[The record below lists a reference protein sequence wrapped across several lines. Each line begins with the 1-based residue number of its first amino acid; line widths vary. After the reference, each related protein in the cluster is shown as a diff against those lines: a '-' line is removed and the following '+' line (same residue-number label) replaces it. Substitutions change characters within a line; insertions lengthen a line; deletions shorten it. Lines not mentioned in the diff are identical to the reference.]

1 MIKYTLN
8 GKTINVKPEHERH
21 FLKNNPEAKR
31 QTSWLKG
38 EEGFIPDELE
48 FWKKRKPETPG
59 KYQEAGQPQT
69 KQKSTVSS
77 SATGSSA
84 SSETYLLG
92 GKIINVRK
100 EHLGQFKKNNPKAT
114 KYEKNTFEKAN
125 DTFNEWWHDTYVGAA
140 WQRGKVQASDTPEA
154 GLLLEKVGNGTLTKA
169 DVQRWVYANEQK
181 ALNYKESPRM
191 LKFMEDYHK
200 NGATWSAW
208 WNGLAKQNF
217 ILLPELMIQS
227 MSSMA
232 HTFMVSPKAR
242 RETVL
247 GMAGGGAVGHK
258 IPKLGTKYMMLTGGM
273 GALMAEMESSLSFGE
288 FIQTELHERGLE
300 FTDEN
305 IYNLLNSEEGQKIR
319 NRAVGRGATIGFV
332 EAMTGGGA
340 MFATRKALQLGA
352 RALPTGTSK
361 AAHYANKLQA
371 MGVGLTV
378 EAVGGGVGEGLGRHA
393 GGQDMD
399 PAEIGFEAVT
409 GLSTAPLSI
418 GTAMAAYKTPVY
430 EVNGSRVSYKQ
441 LERFVNTAD
450 PNDIAGARIE
460 IRHDETGIG
469 KRVGSIQRKHFLGTQ
484 LDASIT
490 DEQDRIKLANLEER
504 RFKIK
509 DRLSRTGSKSDQVL
523 LAGVD
528 ADIEAITDK
537 YKGFNNDILI
547 ESREAR
553 VKIHQQ
559 RNINRLYKTIKF
571 ARDNAALIGKDFIE
585 AESDVD
591 AQAYYDLALI
601 ENNEKID
608 AEIQRIQKSDL
619 SVDEQNRAITK
630 LNEQRMEATDVAGSD
645 GFIAGGIVVI
655 NKDVAGSTGQVNV
668 GAHEVLHGVVAKH
681 MQAIGEAGRAKLISG
696 FLNKLTVEQRSY
708 IQEKIDQRNTEFNEN
723 IDINSDEEVLNIFS
737 DGITKGDIT
746 FNEGIFDKIKNWIQ
760 EILRKLGI
768 VKEFANGRQVYNFLK
783 DYQKSVDK
791 GGFLSKRA
799 RRLADGGISTK
810 QTFSRTP
817 LSEKADIQ
825 KMSDVIDRHVP
836 KTITTNDQFV
846 AKDPTTGLSPYDNV
860 MQEILMNNVLDGYIG
875 RLISADKSLGGVPT
889 GATRRVLIEDIKFEL
904 IKKIRSEYKPIV
916 DGKYRSLFSYI
927 YGAAAQRG
935 MGGIAHKSL
944 LNIKKKFAQRPD
956 RVAEALD
963 TTTPEGTITRQIPDT
978 EQETSIDTQDLSPKK
993 QLEQLRES
1001 KKQEQSLETEVEG
1014 KLVSKELNF
1023 KEETNNKVDSKLRE
1037 TKYDTNKP
1045 YEAVKEDMMAQKN
1058 PDTDVRSGVKP
1069 TGILFDVFDIIAR
1082 EVFGVDAKSTMARK
1096 QTLDK
1101 SENESARQVIAD
1113 GAKKNKSIKKF
1124 LKDILPDTNFNPAT
1138 KKSLG
1143 TWAGLIRALYDPVL
1157 NDNGKPIRYNN
1168 ITARKLNLDK
1178 FTEAEVADM
1187 FGLTP
1192 DYKLLPW
1199 KKGFKD
1205 GNIKGVV
1212 VGAAGLSI
1220 NQSIRTIAKDPAAPI
1235 SIGKPEVMFSRS
1247 AEIISKADASV
1258 RALFELETKG
1268 VDNLLKAF
1276 GIANTFDLKT
1286 EEGINQF
1293 VEVVEKHILPLMP
1306 RDFWFGKPNS
1316 KGVFGT
1322 VFTPSYYVVGSSDNI
1337 VTKQKYKDLYN
1348 NIFVPKIKALRNK
1361 KGVKFGADIAGIDN
1375 YSISSYSGIFKNKAT
1390 IEANIKNGKIE
1401 AWNKKVSTIHREMWA
1416 RFNEAIRNDKS
1427 KDKVVARAIGNYMKM
1442 VGSGTGHWHKLG
1454 AQFVGYSAK
1463 LNKYKTKQGK
1473 IKDGSFEYEHAMPA
1487 TAAYLYLM
1495 EASLNKKSDFNKSYN
1510 AVIDNYKL
1518 IALDKAMDQKLVAA
1532 KLQRR
1537 MPVGWKV
1544 TDHWWQRYLNEVVGG
1559 IEGSLDKTT
1568 GISES
1573 SILMVDGKTI
1583 GQKFNIDKF
1592 GRTTKVKYKSTPQQI
1607 KNSNNIKKAI
1617 VNRSKFSR
1625 SAEDVGMSIFD
1636 FDDTLGFTKSG
1647 VRVTIPNHDG
1657 KPKPKRKV
1665 VFLAGGAGSGKGNI
1679 IRKLGLE
1686 KQGFKVVNSDISL
1699 EWLKENHGLPA
1710 DMRALTPEQR
1720 SILGKLGHQA
1730 RKIARGKMMKYQG
1743 NADGVVVDGT
1753 GGSVKQMQKLV
1764 AEFEAKGYDVSM
1776 LFVDTSLDVALERN
1790 RARAERSLLDIIVK
1804 RNHEAVQGN
1813 KATFKKM
1820 FGNRFME
1827 VNTDN
1832 MTMKSSMPSKLV
1844 NEMNDFVT
1852 SYEKRRLD
1860 AAEFAEQGDAIL
1872 EQGGVF
1878 DFSEFNNVVD
1888 GTPGPLLNKARE
1900 RIAKY
1905 GSKDV
1910 FVLTARPQASDKAIH
1925 EFLKSQGVNIPMKNI
1940 TGLANSTGDAKANW
1954 VLEKFAEGY
1963 NNIYF
1968 ADDAIQN
1975 VEAVK
1980 KVLDQLDV
1988 KSDVVQAKTKFSRSA
2003 SENFNIILEESQG
2016 TSRSRSFNYQEA
2028 KKLGRNKG
2036 WWRIFVPP
2044 SAEDFRGLLYRFLG
2058 KGKQGEM
2065 HMKWFKIKLL
2075 DPFAKGIRAWNIYKQ
2090 EMVNEYKQ
2098 LLKNIPDVAKSLNKK
2113 AVGSFTVGDAIRV
2126 YLWDKSGHIIPGL
2139 DDATRQRL
2147 VNYVNANANVRAF
2160 ANVLGNISKV
2170 KEGYV
2175 KPNVNWGVG
2184 SIATDLNNVVNKVG
2198 RKEFL
2203 IEYLDNV
2210 KAIFTPDNMNKIR
2223 ALYGDNFVEAL
2234 ENMLYRME
2242 HGGNRRHSTD
2252 KNVNRMYNWINGS
2265 IGAIMFFNMR
2275 SAILQTISTVNFIN
2289 WSDNNIFKAS
2299 AAFANQPQFW
2309 SDFVMLFNSPQLKQR
2324 RAGIQI
2330 DVSASELSRA
2340 FKERGGNPQT
2350 LISWLLEKGFTPT
2363 QIADSFAIA
2372 FGGASF
2378 FRNRF
2383 NTYKKQGMTE
2393 AQAREKAMLDFQETA
2408 ESTQQSS
2415 REDLISQQ
2423 QAGPL
2428 GRLIL
2433 AFQNVTMQYTRL
2445 TKKALAD
2452 LYYGRGDV
2460 KTNIS
2465 KILYYGV
2472 VQNIVFGALQSALFM
2487 AMWGDDLEEIEKKQN
2502 RVLNGALDSF
2512 LRGTGIYGA
2521 IISTI
2526 KNTIIQHQK
2535 QKKKTWNREDGRT
2548 ILELINL
2555 SPPIGSKLRKIYN
2568 AIKTEQ
2574 YNKGVSE
2581 ELGLRIENPTI
2592 LKWASIIE
2600 AALNIPTE
2608 RLIKKANNLEE
2619 AITGNH
2625 ELLQR
2630 IMLGLGWNRWD
2641 IGVEDEELEAAKDRA
2656 KSKKKTK
2663 TKEEK
2668 EKNKKEKGLK
2678 EVRCSATKTNGKR
2691 CGMKTWTD
2699 KKSWTCV
2706 HHSEFKDGMDRDGDG
2721 KKEYRCTGTTNS
2733 GSRCK
2738 NKTENKNKK
2747 CYAHQ

>member
-1 MIKYTLN
+1 MIKYILN
-8 GKTINVKPEHERH
+8 GKTISVKPEHEQH
-21 FLKNNPEAKR
+21 FLKNNPGATK

-38 EEGFIPDELE
+38 EEGLIPDELE
-48 FWKKRKPETPG
+48 FWKKRKPEAPG
-59 KYQEAGQPQT
+59 KSQEASQPQT
-69 KQKSTVSS
+69 NQKKSTVSS
-77 SATGSSA
+77 SVAGSSE
-84 SSETYLLG
+84 SPKTFLLNE
-92 GKIINVRK
+92 KIVHVK
-100 EHLGQFKKNNPKAT
+100 PEHLAHFKENNPTAK
-114 KYEKNTFEKAN
+114 KYEKNTFEKAH
-125 DTFNEWWHDTYVGAA
+125 DTFNSWWNETYVGAA
-140 WQRGKVQASDTPEA
+140 LLRGDIQAYDTGEA
-154 GLLLEKVGNGTLTKA
+154 GDLMKKVGNGTMTVA
-169 DVQRWVYANEQK
+169 DVQEWVKANKWK
-181 ALNYKESPRM
+181 AENYKESRRM
-191 LKFMEDYHK
+191 LEFQKKYFE
-200 NGATWSAW
+200 NGSSWSAW
-208 WNGLAKQNF
+208 WNAMTDDPVMLGE
-217 ILLPELMIQS
+217 LLIQS
-227 MSSMA
+227 YSTMYN
-232 HTFMVSPKAR
+232 TFMDSEKAR
-242 RETVL
+242 VETAAGATL
-247 GMAGGGAVGHK
+247 GFGVGSK
-258 IPKLGTKYMMLTGGM
+258 FKKLGRFYTAMTGGM
-273 GALMAEMESSLSFGE
+273 GALAAEMESSLAFGE
-288 FIQTELHERGLE
+288 FIQEELHERGLE
-300 FTDEN
+300 FNDEN
-305 IYNLLNSEEGQKIR
+305 IYNLLNSEEGQTIR
-319 NRAVGRGATIGFV
+319 NRAVGRGAAIGFV
-332 EAMTGGGA
+332 EAMAGGGA
-340 MFATRKALQLGA
+340 MLATRKALQVGA
-352 RALPTGTSK
+352 RTLPTTRTAG
-361 AAHYANKLQA
+361 AFNKLVA
-371 MGVGLTV
+371 GTVGVGV
-378 EAVGGGVGEGLGRHA
+378 EALGGGIGEISGRYIA
-393 GGQDMD
+393 GQDMD

-409 GLSTAPLSI
+409 GTASAPISV
-418 GTAMAAYKTPVY
+418 GYSMATHKKPIY

-441 LERFVNTAD
+441 LENFVNTAD
-450 PNDIAGARIE
+450 PNDIAGANIY
-460 IRHDETGIG
+460 IKHDESGID
-469 KRVGSIQRKHFLGTQ
+469 KRISSMQRKHFLGKQ
-484 LDASIT
+484 LDASIL
-490 DEQDRIKLANLEER
+490 DEKDRIRLANLEEQ
-504 RFKIK
+504 RFQIK
-509 DRLSRTGSKSDQVL
+509 DRIDRTGAKSDQIILSSIDSQIEEITSKYQDINQDVL
-523 LAGVD
+523 A
-528 ADIEAITDK
+528 
-537 YKGFNNDILI
+537 
-547 ESREAR
+547 ESRKAR
-553 VKIHQQ
+553 VQIHQQ
-559 RNINRLYKTIKF
+559 RYANRLVKTTEF
-571 ARDNAALIGKDFIE
+571 ARKNAALIGKDYIE
-585 AESDVD
+585 AESDID
-591 AQAYYDLALI
+591 AQAYHDMAVM
-601 ENNEKID
+601 EHNERID
-608 AEIQRIQKSDL
+608 AEIQKIQKSDL
-619 SVDEQNRAITK
+619 SVDEQNKAIEK
-630 LNEQRMEATDVAGSD
+630 LNNSRAQNTDVSGAD
-645 GFIAGGIVVI
+645 GFIVGDVVII
-655 NKDVAGSTGQVNV
+655 NKDVAGSSGAINV

-681 MQAIGEAGRAKLISG
+681 MQRISIEERTALISG
-696 FLNKLTVEQRSY
+696 FLNALTKEQRTY
-708 IQEKIDQRNTEFNEN
+708 LQNKINERNAIFGEN
-723 IDINSDEEVLNIFS
+723 IDINSDEEVLTMFS
-737 DGITKGDIT
+737 DGIAKGEIT
-746 FNEGIFDKIKNWIQ
+746 FNEGIFDKIKNFIQ

-768 VKEFANGRQVYNFLK
+768 IKEFANGRQVYNFLK
-783 DYQKSVDK
+783 DYQKTVDK
-791 GGFLSKRA
+791 GGLLSKRA
-799 RRLADGGISTK
+799 RRLAGGGVAAIKTE
-810 QTFSRTP
+810 FSRSP
-817 LSEKADIQ
+817 LEDKAEVKQMSEL
-825 KMSDVIDRHVP
+825 IDRHVP
-836 KTITTNDQFV
+836 KDITTNEEFLRPGTD
-846 AKDPTTGLSPYDNV
+846 GLSPFDKV
-860 MQEILMNNVLDGYIG
+860 MQEILVNDVLDGYVG
-875 RLISADKSLGGVPT
+875 RLVSADKSLGGVPT
-889 GATRRVLIEDIKFEL
+889 GGARRILIEDIKFEL

-916 DGKYRSLFSYI
+916 DGQYRSLFSYI

-935 MGGIAHKSL
+935 MGGIAYKSL

-956 RVAEALD
+956 ATAAPIDVS
-963 TTTPEGTITRQIPDT
+963 TPEGTMTRQIPDT
-978 EQETSIDTQDLSPKK
+978 EQESSIDTQDLSPKK

-1001 KKQEQSLETEVEG
+1001 KKQEQSLEVEIEG

-1023 KEETNNKVDSKLRE
+1023 KEEINNKIDSELRE
-1037 TKYDTNKP
+1037 IKYDTNKP

-1058 PDTDVRSGVKP
+1058 PDTDVRTGVKP
-1069 TGILFDVFDIIAR
+1069 TGVLFDVFDIISK

-1143 TWAGLIRALYDPVL
+1143 TWAGLVRALYDPVL

-1178 FTEAEVADM
+1178 FTEAEVAEI

-1220 NQSIRTIAKDPAAPI
+1220 NQSIRAIAKDPAAPI
-1235 SIGKPEVMFSRS
+1235 SIGKPETMFSRTPG
-1247 AEIISKADASV
+1247 IISQADASI

-1268 VDNLLKAF
+1268 IDKLLKSF
-1276 GIANTFDLKT
+1276 GIADTFDLKT

-1293 VEVVEKHILPLMP
+1293 VEVIEKHVLPLMP
-1306 RDFWFGKPNS
+1306 RDFWFGKPDS
-1316 KGVFGT
+1316 KGNFGT
-1322 VFTPSYYVVGSSDNI
+1322 VFTPSYYIVGTSKNPI
-1337 VTKQKYKDLYN
+1337 TKQKYKDLYN
-1348 NIFVPKIKALRNK
+1348 NVFVPKIKALRNK
-1361 KGVKFGADIAGIDN
+1361 KGIKFGADIIGIDN
-1375 YSISSYSGIFKNKAT
+1375 YSISSYSSIFKNKAT
-1390 IEANIKNGKIE
+1390 IEANTKNGKIE

-1454 AQFVGYSAK
+1454 AQFVGHSI
-1463 LNKYKTKQGK
+1463 N
-1473 IKDGSFEYEHAMPA
+1473 IKGGRVEYEHAMPA

-1495 EASLNKKSDFNKSYN
+1495 EASLNKKDFNKSYN
-1510 AVIDNYKL
+1510 AIVDNYKL
-1518 IALDKAMDQKLVAA
+1518 IALDKADDKKLVAA

-1544 TDHWWQRYLNEVVGG
+1544 TDQWWQRYFNETVGAINGG
-1559 IEGSLDKTT
+1559 ISVN
-1568 GISES
+1568 
-1573 SILMVDGKTI
+1573 SIMMTDGKTI

-1617 VNRSKFSR
+1617 GKKSDFSR
-1625 SAEDVGMSIFD
+1625 TVEDIGMSVFD

-1647 VRVTIPNHDG
+1647 VRVVIPNLDG

-1665 VFLAGGAGSGKGNI
+1665 IFLAGGAGSGKGNVI
-1679 IRKLGLE
+1679 SKLGLS
-1686 KQGFKVVNSDISL
+1686 KMGFKIVNQDISL
-1699 EWLKENHGLPA
+1699 EWLKKNHGLPA
-1710 DMRALTPEQR
+1710 DMRNLTKEQR
-1720 SILGKLGHQA
+1720 STLGKLGHQA
-1730 RKIARGKMMKYQG
+1730 RQIARKKMMKYQG
-1743 NADGVVVDGT
+1743 EANGVVVDGT
-1753 GGSVKQMQKLV
+1753 GGSVKQMQKLID
-1764 AEFEAKGYDVSM
+1764 EFKAKGYDVSM
-1776 LFVDTSLDVALERN
+1776 LFVDTSLEVALQRN
-1790 RARAERSLLDIIVK
+1790 RARAERSLLDVMVRK
-1804 RNHEAVQGN
+1804 NHEAVQNN
-1813 KATFKKM
+1813 KSNFKEM

-1827 VNTDN
+1827 VNTDKL
-1832 MTMKSSMPSKLV
+1832 TMKSTMPKKLV
-1844 NEMNDFVT
+1844 NDMNDFVI
-1852 SYEKRRLD
+1852 SYEKRRID

-1910 FVLTARPQASDKAIH
+1910 FVLTARPQVADQAIH

-1940 TGLANSTGDAKANW
+1940 TGLANSTGEAKANW
-1954 VLEKFAEGY
+1954 VLEKFAQGY

-1988 KSDVVQAKTKFSRSA
+1988 KSDVVQAKTKFSRTA

-2016 TSRSRSFNYQEA
+2016 TSRSRSFSYQEA
-2028 KKLGRNKG
+2028 KKLGKNKG

-2044 SAEDFRGLLYRFLG
+2044 SAEDFKGLLYRFLG
-2058 KGKQGEM
+2058 KGKQGEA
-2065 HMKWFKIKLL
+2065 HMRWFKIKLL

-2098 LLKNIPDVAKSLNKK
+2098 LKKSIPNVAKSLNKK

-2126 YLWDKSGHIIPGL
+2126 YLWDKSGYIIPGL

-2147 VNYVNANANVRAF
+2147 VNYVNADMSIRNF
-2160 ANVLGNISKV
+2160 ADVLGSISKV
-2170 KEGYV
+2170 PEGYV
-2175 KPNVNWGVG
+2175 KPSTNWGVG
-2184 SIATDLNNVVNKVG
+2184 NISTDLNSIVNRVG

-2203 IEYLDNV
+2203 TEYLDNAR
-2210 KAIFTPDNMNKIR
+2210 AIFTPENMNKIR
-2223 ALYGDNFVEAL
+2223 ALYGDSFVDAL
-2234 ENMLYRME
+2234 ENIMDRME
-2242 HGGNRRHSTD
+2242 HGGNRRVSTD

-2309 SDFVMLFNSPQLKQR
+2309 ADFAMLFNSPMLKQR

-2340 FKERGGNPQT
+2340 FSESKGNPQG
-2350 LISWLLEKGFTPT
+2350 IINWLLEKGFTPT
-2363 QIADSFAIA
+2363 QIADSFAIS

-2383 NTYKKQGMTE
+2383 KTYLNQGFSE
-2393 AQAREKAMLDFQETA
+2393 AQAKEKAMLDFQETA
-2408 ESTQQSS
+2408 ESTQQSA

-2445 TKKALAD
+2445 MKKALSD
-2452 LYYGRGDV
+2452 LYYGRGDF
-2460 KTNIS
+2460 KTNVS
-2465 KILYYGV
+2465 KIVYYGV
-2472 VQNIVFGALQSALFM
+2472 VQNIIFGALQSALAM
-2487 AMWGDDLEEIEKKQN
+2487 IMWGDDEEEIEKKTN
-2502 RVLNGALDSF
+2502 RVLNGALDSV

-2521 IISTI
+2521 VISTV
-2526 KNTIIQHQK
+2526 KNTIIQYNK
-2535 QKKKTWNREDGRT
+2535 QKKKDWNREDGR
-2548 ILELINL
+2548 ILLEIVNL

-2581 ELGLRIENPTI
+2581 ELGLRIENPNI

-2600 AALNIPTE
+2600 ATTNIPTE
-2608 RLIKKANNLEE
+2608 RLVKKANNLEE
-2619 AITGNH
+2619 AITGDH
-2625 ELLQR
+2625 AMWQR
-2630 IMLGLGWNRWD
+2630 IMLSLGWNKWD
-2641 IGVEDEELEAAKDRA
+2641 LGVEDEELEAAKDRA

-2668 EKNKKEKGLK
+2668 DKKKKEEGLK
-2678 EVRCSATKTNGKR
+2678 QVRCSAIKSNGKR

-2721 KKEYRCTGTTNS
+2721 KKEYRCTGNTKS
-2733 GSRCK
+2733 GRRCK